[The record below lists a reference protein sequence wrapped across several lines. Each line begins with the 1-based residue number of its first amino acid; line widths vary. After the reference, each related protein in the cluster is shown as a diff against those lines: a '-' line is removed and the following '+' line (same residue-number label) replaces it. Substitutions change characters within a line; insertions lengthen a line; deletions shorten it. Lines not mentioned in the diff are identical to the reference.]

1 MSGLQGP
8 IDENEQRESISKQIS
23 IREDIKAIM
32 QKQKE
37 EEKER
42 KKALQE
48 QIQAIVEKQ
57 KQEDYAHKK
66 ALQEQIDAI
75 MQKQKDEDNDRK
87 RSIKEQIAARMEMA
101 REEHIIKHHPDR
113 IHDRLDFMQD
123 VEVRKGFLK
132 FHILGVLRSGPT
144 HGYDIMHRISHH
156 TGHVW
161 RPSPGSMYP
170 ALESLETGGFITCQ
184 GDGRRK
190 IYSLTPKGENIMD
203 QVQKKQQEQF
213 LELKAF
219 LSGIFDE

>member
-1 MSGLQGP
+1 LT
-8 IDENEQRESISKQIS
+8 
-23 IREDIKAIM
+23 

-37 EEKER
+37 EEKAR
-42 KKALQE
+42 NKALQE
-48 QIQAIVEKQ
+48 QIQAIVDKQ
-57 KQEDYAHKK
+57 KQEDSERKK
-66 ALQEQIDAI
+66 ILQEQIDAI
-75 MQKQKDEDNDRK
+75 MQKQKEEDDARK
-87 RSIKEQIAARMEMA
+87 RSVKEQLAARMGMV
-101 REEHIIKHHPDR
+101 REEHCNKHHPDR

-132 FHILGVLRSGPT
+132 FHILGVLKSGPT

-170 ALESLETGGFITCQ
+170 ALESLESGGYITCQ

-213 LELKAF
+213 QEMKAY
-219 LSGIFDE
+219 LSKIFDE

>member
-1 MSGLQGP
+1 MKIRIIRKSHKNKGVSGLQGP

-75 MQKQKDEDNDRK
+75 MQKQNEEDNNRK
-87 RSIKEQIAARMEMA
+87 RSVKEQIAARMEMA

-113 IHDRLDFMQD
+113 IHDRARL
-123 VEVRKGFLK
+123 
-132 FHILGVLRSGPT
+132 
-144 HGYDIMHRISHH
+144 Y
-156 TGHVW
+156 
-161 RPSPGSMYP
+161 
-170 ALESLETGGFITCQ
+170 A
-184 GDGRRK
+184 GRR
-190 IYSLTPKGENIMD
+190 G
-203 QVQKKQQEQF
+203 QE
-213 LELKAF
+213 
-219 LSGIFDE
+219 GIPEVPYTRSP

>member
-1 MSGLQGP
+1 
-8 IDENEQRESISKQIS
+8 
-23 IREDIKAIM
+23 M

-42 KKALQE
+42 KKILQE

-57 KQEDYAHKK
+57 KQEDNERKK

-75 MQKQKDEDNDRK
+75 MQKQKEEDDDRK
-87 RSIKEQIAARMEMA
+87 RSVQEQLAARMDMA
-101 REEHIIKHHPDR
+101 REEHVKQHHPDR
-113 IHDRLDFMQD
+113 IHEQFEFMQD
-123 VEVRKGFLK
+123 GEVRKGFLK
-132 FHILGVLRSGPT
+132 FHILGVLKSGPT
-144 HGYDIMHRISHH
+144 HGYEIMHRISHH

-170 ALESLETGGFITCQ
+170 ALESLETEGFITCQ

-190 IYSLTPKGENIMD
+190 VYSLTPKGENIMD

-213 LELKAF
+213 LEMKAF
-219 LSGIFDE
+219 LSGIFNE

>member
-1 MSGLQGP
+1 VSGLQGP
-8 IDENEQRESISKQIS
+8 IDENEQRESLLKQIS

-32 QKQKE
+32 KKQKE

-42 KKALQE
+42 NKALQE

-57 KQEDYAHKK
+57 KQEDNERKK

-75 MQKQKDEDNDRK
+75 IQKQKEEDEDRK
-87 RSIKEQIAARMEMA
+87 RSVKEKLVARMEMV
-101 REEHIIKHHPDR
+101 REEHIKKHHPDR
-113 IHDRLDFMQD
+113 IHDQFEFMQD

-132 FHILGVLRSGPT
+132 FHILGVLISGPT
-144 HGYDIMHRISHH
+144 HGYEIMHRISHH

-170 ALESLETGGFITCQ
+170 ALESLEKEGFITCQ

-190 IYSLTPKGENIMD
+190 VYSLTSKGENIMD

-213 LELKAF
+213 LEMKAF
-219 LSGIFDE
+219 LSGIFHE

>member
-1 MSGLQGP
+1 MQGP
-8 IDENEQRESISKQIS
+8 VDENDQRGSIAKQIS
-23 IREDIKAIM
+23 IREDIKVIM

-37 EEKER
+37 EDKER

-57 KQEDYAHKK
+57 KQEDNERKK
-66 ALQEQIDAI
+66 VLQEQIDAI
-75 MQKQKDEDNDRK
+75 MQKQREEDEARK
-87 RSIKEQIAARMEMA
+87 MSMQEQLASRMGMA
-101 REEHIIKHHPDR
+101 REEHIRKHHPDR
-113 IHDRLDFMQD
+113 LHDQFEFMQD

-132 FHILGVLRSGPT
+132 FHILGVLKSGPT
-144 HGYDIMHRISHH
+144 HGYEIMHRISHH

-190 IYSLTPKGENIMD
+190 IYSLTSKGENLMD

-213 LELKAF
+213 LEMKAF
-219 LSGIFDE
+219 LSGIFDD

>member
-1 MSGLQGP
+1 MQGP
-8 IDENEQRESISKQIS
+8 VDENDQRGSIAKQIS
-23 IREDIKAIM
+23 IREDIKVIM

-48 QIQAIVEKQ
+48 QIQAIMEKQ
-57 KQEDYAHKK
+57 KQEDNERKK
-66 ALQEQIDAI
+66 ALQDQIDAI
-75 MQKQKDEDNDRK
+75 MQKQREDDEALK
-87 RSIKEQIAARMEMA
+87 RSMREQLASRMGMA
-101 REEHIIKHHPDR
+101 RGEHISRHHPDR
-113 IHDRLDFMQD
+113 IHDQFEFMQD
-123 VEVRKGFLK
+123 GEVRKGFLK
-132 FHILGVLRSGPT
+132 FHILGVLKSGPT
-144 HGYDIMHRISHH
+144 HGYGIMHQISHH

-170 ALESLETGGFITCQ
+170 ALESLESEGFITCQ

-190 IYSLTPKGENIMD
+190 VYSLTPKGENIMD

-213 LELKAF
+213 LEMKAF